1 MEIVIVIC
9 LLIIIALLLQD
20 KVVIK
25 WKSGQKMLPDK
36 VDPKLPDIMG
46 RPKPQRGR
54 SVPNRATERKNG
66 NPGITPDNLDIEYD
80 ANETLGVQIPPVELD
95 EAFGNITNLEEEEE
109 EWKGYG
115 ISGGDDCFAQGVTFE
130 ELSSVGILLQK
141 ENLEPSQKETAV
153 AIVQKIQ
160 GTELFGLLESSMEH
174 ASRKM
179 AELLDSR
186 LASVTDSGPTTLL
199 NNDLEDFDIGQFL

>member
-25 WKSGQKMLPDK
+25 WKSGQKMPPDN
-36 VDPKLPDIMG
+36 VDSRLPDIMG
-46 RPKPQRGR
+46 RPKPQRSR
-54 SVPNRATERKNG
+54 SVPNRATEDQNG
-66 NPGITPDNLDIEYD
+66 IPGITPDNLDIEYD
-80 ANETLGVQIPPVELD
+80 ANETLGIQIPPGELD
-95 EAFGNITNLEEEEE
+95 EVFGNMPNLEEEEE

-141 ENLEPSQKETAV
+141 ERLGPSQKEKAV

-160 GTELFGLLESSMEH
+160 GTELFGLMENSMEH

-186 LASVTDSGPTTLL
+186 LSSVTDSGPTTLM
-199 NNDLEDFDIGQFL
+199 NNDLEDFDIGDFV